1 MKTDTNGQAIDLS
14 IPDMQGRVIM
24 VQRIEKLQTDIYTL
38 YLADHISAG
47 QYTLRIQSAGK
58 REVVKVFT
66 VGK

>member
-1 MKTDTNGQAIDLS
+1 
-14 IPDMQGRVIM
+14 M